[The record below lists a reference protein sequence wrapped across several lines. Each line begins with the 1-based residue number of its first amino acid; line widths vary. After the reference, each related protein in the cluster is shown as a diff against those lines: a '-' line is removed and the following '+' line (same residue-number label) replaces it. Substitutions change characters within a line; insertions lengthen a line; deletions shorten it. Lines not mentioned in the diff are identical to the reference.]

1 MCIRDRSIIG
11 RIKKGKYTDSVDRLR
26 DMYHRN
32 LDTLF
37 DIQKRQI
44 PVFTIAGNF
53 DEQMNL
59 ISYSGYLF
67 FEIKYLRP
75 DKMKDV
81 RALLEK
87 NPYIFALFK
96 NTLGL
101 GLCFIVRAEVL
112 RAHHEKIF
120 NKAHK
125 YFEKSLGIDRI
136 RKDLSLIHI

>member
-1 MCIRDRSIIG
+1 MSIVTLFSYPRDTIVAISLISIIG

-101 GLCFIVRAEVL
+101 GLCFIVRACL
-112 RAHHEKIF
+112 LYTSPSPR
-120 NKAHK
+120 
-125 YFEKSLGIDRI
+125 DRT
-136 RKDLSLIHI
+136 RSRMPSSA